1 MKISRTCV
9 TKRQQKLL
17 SDIENLFNVRF
28 SGEYKRKDVGE
39 FIKTHVHLLRDYNKR
54 VGRKPKPTSKQLFLI
69 SEIEKTF
76 GLHYTPLTFNGADIF
91 IKKYY
96 NDFIL
101 EQKYL
106 LDSHPNWKELKKIR
120 EVIDEVAKSQYIRKK
135 LAEKEKK
142 K

>member
-1 MKISRTCV
+1 
-9 TKRQQKLL
+9 
-17 SDIENLFNVRF
+17 
-28 SGEYKRKDVGE
+28 
-39 FIKTHVHLLRDYNKR
+39 
-54 VGRKPKPTSKQLFLI
+54 LI

-135 LAEKEKK
+135 SAEKEKK